1 MKTKLPL
8 RKKVPIEETW
18 DLSDLFK
25 SESELSNAL
34 EEVKEMATDFHNKFL
49 SNIDSSKVM
58 IDALV
63 YLEEIEKKKT
73 LIRNYVDLASSA
85 DRSDDS
91 LQRQVNKVNSVFSEI
106 ESKLSFFYVE
116 VTKLSET
123 EIDKSVLQKP
133 DLKPFIKRIYSKRKY
148 MLEHK
153 AEEALA
159 NFSSVFNALEAM
171 HKTTKTAD
179 IKFDDFKV
187 GKVSH
192 SLDFN
197 KFENELEIEPDTE
210 LRRKAFS
217 EFSNKLEQYKHTS
230 AMTYELKLKTEK
242 SNSDLRGFKNI
253 FDYLLFDQEID
264 RYIFDR
270 QIDFVMK
277 YLAPHMRKYAQLIK
291 KVYNLDKISFADLK
305 IPLDPEYEP
314 QISFEES
321 KEYIY
326 NSLKVMGPEYLDI
339 VKNAYNN
346 RWIDY
351 TQNIGKSTGAFCYTP
366 YGSHPFILINFTK
379 SMRDVFVLAH
389 EIGHAGHFHL
399 SNRYQNILN
408 SIPSIY
414 FFEAPSTMNEML
426 LFNYLTKESKSLR
439 FKRWIISN
447 VLSRTYFHN
456 FVTHLLE
463 AAFQREVYK
472 LVDEGGSITADILCK
487 IKKEI
492 LKNFWGEDVEI
503 NKGAELTWMRQH
515 HYYKGLYPYTY
526 STGLT
531 IATQVS
537 KNMLQDEQTTAKQW
551 LEVLRTGGAKPPIEL
566 AN

>member
-1 MKTKLPL
+1 
-8 RKKVPIEETW
+8 
-18 DLSDLFK
+18 
-25 SESELSNAL
+25 
-34 EEVKEMATDFHNKFL
+34 
-49 SNIDSSKVM
+49 
-58 IDALV
+58 
-63 YLEEIEKKKT
+63 
-73 LIRNYVDLASSA
+73 
-85 DRSDDS
+85 
-91 LQRQVNKVNSVFSEI
+91 
-106 ESKLSFFYVE
+106 
-116 VTKLSET
+116 
-123 EIDKSVLQKP
+123 
-133 DLKPFIKRIYSKRKY
+133 
-148 MLEHK
+148 
-153 AEEALA
+153 
-159 NFSSVFNALEAM
+159 
-171 HKTTKTAD
+171 
-179 IKFDDFKV
+179 
-187 GKVSH
+187 
-192 SLDFN
+192 
-197 KFENELEIEPDTE
+197 
-210 LRRKAFS
+210 
-217 EFSNKLEQYKHTS
+217 
-230 AMTYELKLKTEK
+230 
-242 SNSDLRGFKNI
+242 
-253 FDYLLFDQEID
+253 
-264 RYIFDR
+264 
-270 QIDFVMK
+270 
-277 YLAPHMRKYAQLIK
+277 
-291 KVYNLDKISFADLK
+291 
-305 IPLDPEYEP
+305 
-314 QISFEES
+314 
-321 KEYIY
+321 
-326 NSLKVMGPEYLDI
+326 KVMGPEYLDI

-566 AN
+566 ANGVGIDITSDKPLLNTISYIGKLVDDVYDLTEQLGDI